1 MIEALRELYKAQISV
16 AKVKIDVY
24 LKSPVGIGDH
34 SNLVEAV
41 DAQVEIMAEAE
52 DKLAVLDKHNY

>member
-16 AKVKIDVY
+16 
-24 LKSPVGIGDH
+24 
-34 SNLVEAV
+34 
-41 DAQVEIMAEAE
+41 AQVEIMAEAE